1 MIGPDGRP
9 PEYHQAPRTVEVQT
23 VGRSGKEVRTDDQGG
38 VFVPIPGQPV
48 RVVYSVGHPDAK
60 SKAPMFTCP
69 VSAIPSGVFE
79 LLGLWN
85 ECRLMKVLPRAGGLL
100 DQPQIVRRSFAVFA
114 SEWGTV
120 EAGNASQ
127 GTATAA
133 ALAAGSVLKAA
144 FGGK

>member
-1 MIGPDGRP
+1 M
-9 PEYHQAPRTVEVQT
+9 AT
-23 VGRSGKEVRTDDQGG
+23 VGRTGKRLQTDELGG
-38 VFVPIPGQPV
+38 VFAALPGHPI
-48 RVVYSVGHPDAK
+48 RVAYTVGHPDAHTRV
-60 SKAPMFTCP
+60 PMFTCP
-69 VSAIPSGVFE
+69 VSAIPEGVFE

-85 ECRLMKVLPRAGGLL
+85 ECRLLKTLPLAGGLL

-114 SEWGTV
+114 SEWTTV